1 MLQSYLPIL
10 IQVLVASAV
19 AAAILAVS
27 ALVGVKRPTREKLSP
42 YECGIAPVGDARE
55 RFSVSFY
62 LIGMLFIL
70 FDVEAVFLYPW
81 AVVYKSLK
89 WFGFVEMFLYILI
102 LLAGYL
108 YIWKKGALDWS
119 R

>member
-1 MLQSYLPIL
+1 MLEGYLPIL
-10 IQVLVASAV
+10 IHL
-19 AAAILAVS
+19 AIVIGL
-27 ALVGVKRPTREKLSP
+27 ALVLMGLSAWVGVRKPNKVKVAP

-55 RFSVSFY
+55 KFSISFY
-62 LIGMLFIL
+62 LVGMLFIL
-70 FDVEAVFLYPW
+70 FDVEVAFLFPW

-89 WFGFVEMFLYILI
+89 WFGFIEMSVFVAILF
-102 LLAGYL
+102 AGYL

>member
-1 MLQSYLPIL
+1 MLQDYLPVL
-10 IQVLVASAV
+10 IHFLVVIA
-19 AAAILAVS
+19 LALIIMGLSVW
-27 ALVGVKRPTREKLSP
+27 VGVRQANREKNAP
-42 YECGIAPVGDARE
+42 YECGIPPVGNARE
-55 RFSVSFY
+55 KFSISFY

-70 FDVEAVFLYPW
+70 FDVEVAFLFPW

-89 WFGFVEMFLYILI
+89 WFGFVEMFVYIAI
-102 LLAGYL
+102 LLAGYV